1 MRGHRWSRGVL
12 TARGRPL
19 GQDGASAFAADLE
32 GYLAFKQNMGCY
44 GASSIW
50 YMQQFDAWCAEHSR
64 TILDQGTVEG
74 WVAARLES
82 SGRYRSWMSYIR
94 DFGRWL
100 QATGHDDACVL
111 SGRWK
116 ASFIPPRPYLLSR
129 QEIEA
134 FFTAAAT
141 LATRSPWRWQAAA
154 FFTLMH
160 SCGLRT
166 GETRALK
173 TAHVDLDY
181 ENTDIV
187 WSKGNR
193 SRRLPVTP
201 QVARVLEACD
211 ARSRARFPGRAN
223 FFVSGTGNQVTGATV
238 AQVFA
243 RIWDQAGLARPQA
256 GRQPVPYSFRHHL
269 AYACIER
276 WRALGKDV
284 NAMLPYL
291 SRYMGHASFDSTYY
305 YIHTSPDFLDAHD
318 GITRASQDLLPEAGF
333 G

>member
-1 MRGHRWSRGVL
+1 MSGTRF
-12 TARGRPL
+12 T
-19 GQDGASAFAADLE
+19 SAFAADLE

-44 GASSIW
+44 GASRIW
-50 YMQQFDAWCAEHSR
+50 YLRQFDAWCAEHSR
-64 TILDQGTVEG
+64 TVFDQGTVEG
-74 WVAARLES
+74 WVRARLES

-111 SGRWK
+111 SDRWR
-116 ASFIPPRPYLLSR
+116 APFNPPRPYLLSR
-129 QEIEA
+129 QEIEQ

-141 LATRSPWRWQAAA
+141 LQTSSPWRWQAAA

-166 GETRALK
+166 GEARALQ
-173 TAHVDLDY
+173 TGQVDLQR
-181 ENTDIV
+181 EHIDIV

-201 QVARVLEACD
+201 QVARVLDACD
-211 ARSRARFPGRAN
+211 QQSRARFPGRAN
-223 FFVSGTGNQVTGATV
+223 FFVSGTGSKVSPCTAGTM
-238 AQVFA
+238 FA
-243 RIWDQAGLARPQA
+243 RIWDEAGLARPSD
-256 GRQPVPYSFRHHL
+256 GRQPVPYDFRHHF

-276 WRALGKDV
+276 WRIQGKDV
-284 NAMLPYL
+284 HAMLPYL

-305 YIHTSPDFLDAHD
+305 YIHTSPDFLDAYDH
-318 GITRASQDLLPEAGF
+318 ITKASQELLPEVGF